1 VDSEYDEEEGG
12 HQKIIV
18 EKKPLAPATTN
29 GNVCSEDVVDLVDC
43 LVGGDED
50 CAARPIGQKK
60 AKQLRDAAQRQIDID
75 EKAAQAMQSRAETH
89 KLQLE
94 FKVFSSMG
102 DAEEAKEWKTLV
114 AQQFLLDRK
123 KVINNK
129 KRAAEAEEERLKKK
143 REQKERLQKE
153 IAPHAID
160 FSTEKENVPPLKEN
174 AAPSN
179 SDKEEEEEEEE
190 EETPPERT
198 FAAFVDSSSEKPKS
212 CCASDFCFTLTM
224 TKRRNR
230 LLGTNVACAR
240 VFAT

>member
-1 VDSEYDEEEGG
+1 MDSEYDEEEGG
-12 HQKIIV
+12 HQKTIV
-18 EKKPLAPATTN
+18 EKKPLTPATTN

-94 FKVFSSMG
+94 FKVFSSIG
-102 DAEEAKEWKTLV
+102 DAEEAKEWILP
-114 AQQFLLDRK
+114 DRK

-143 REQKERLQKE
+143 KSLLIQLIFLQRKKMCLL
-153 IAPHAID
+153 PKKTLLLPTMTKKRRRRRRKKKHHR
-160 FSTEKENVPPLKEN
+160 NVPLPPLLIPLLRN
-174 AAPSN
+174 LN
-179 SDKEEEEEEEE
+179 LVVHQI
-190 EETPPERT
+190 
-198 FAAFVDSSSEKPKS
+198 FV
-212 CCASDFCFTLTM
+212 FLLTM
-224 TKRRNR
+224 TKRSNR
-230 LLGTNVACAR
+230 LLGTTVACAT
-240 VFAT
+240 VFATRLVANTMAN